1 MKIVLPVPATEI
13 RSDPAGNGSFKA
25 RRGSRIHKGV
35 DLVCEPGD
43 LVVAPFDGKITKI
56 GYPYADDLSYRY
68 VEITTESGLVCRIF
82 YVEPTFTLGWE
93 VKAGD
98 QIGFAQDVSERYK
111 LDSRGGIRYRTNQ
124 MLPHVHVELR
134 CTEAHIAA
142 KTKEKCVFLDLALF
156 FDLE

>member
-13 RSDPAGNGSFKA
+13 RSDPAGNGSFKSK
-25 RRGSRIHKGV
+25 RGPRIHKGV

-43 LVVAPFDGKITKI
+43 LVVAPLGGWITKI

-68 VEITTESGLVCRIF
+68 VEITSKSKLVCRIF
-82 YVEPTFTLGWE
+82 YVEPTVELGHE
-93 VKAGD
+93 VEAGD
-98 QIGFAQDVSERYK
+98 QVGFAQDVAERYK
-111 LDSRGGIRYRTNQ
+111 YDSRGGVRYRTNK

-134 CTEAHIAA
+134 CTEAHVAA
-142 KTKEKCVFLDLALF
+142 KTKEKCVFLDLGLF

>member
-1 MKIVLPVPATEI
+1 MKFILPIKDAVM
-13 RSDPAGNGSFKA
+13 RSDPAGHGFFKA

-35 DLVCEPGD
+35 DLVCEPGE
-43 LVVAPFDGKITKI
+43 LVVAPFDGKVTKI

-68 VEITTESGLVCRIF
+68 VEITSKSRLVCRVF
-82 YVEPTFTLGWE
+82 YVEPTVELGQE
-93 VKAGD
+93 VRAGD
-98 QIGFAQDVSERYK
+98 QIGFAQDVAARYK
-111 LDSRGGIRYRTNQ
+111 VDSRGGIRYRTIK
-124 MLPHVHVELR
+124 MEIHIHVELR